1 MKKTVQG
8 ESKIKQMKAFV
19 VSHKGEEFTAT
30 SLAKALGWTKHV
42 TKKIKGEDGKEVDET
57 VMICHNAK
65 AAVRLAKKCGA
76 KVTRALPPSIGS
88 NKPFPFFTV
97 KL

>member
-1 MKKTVQG
+1 MKKTIQG
-8 ESKIKQMKAFV
+8 ESKIKQMKSFV
-19 VSHKGEEFTAT
+19 ASHKDEEFTAT
-30 SLAKALGWTKHV
+30 SLAKALGWTKRV
-42 TKKIKGEDGKEVDET
+42 TKKIKVEDGKEEET
-57 VMICHNAK
+57 VMISHNAK

-76 KVTRALPPSIGS
+76 KVTRTLPPSIGS